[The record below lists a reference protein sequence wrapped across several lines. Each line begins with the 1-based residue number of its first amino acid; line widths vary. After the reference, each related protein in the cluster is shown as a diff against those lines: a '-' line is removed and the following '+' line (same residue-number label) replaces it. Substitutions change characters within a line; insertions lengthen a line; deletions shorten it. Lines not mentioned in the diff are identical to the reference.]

1 VKLVTPKILGT
12 RRVRRATQ
20 VSSEVPYGTNVRT
33 LSLGGQL
40 AHPVEWARAIAGPR
54 PSKNRTCELAPH
66 PAQAWSKHL
75 SQGAG
80 TRLSLAENLPLAI
93 RNGR

>member
-1 VKLVTPKILGT
+1 MPGERGNMQGVGFLRMDREIAKL
-12 RRVRRATQ
+12 
-20 VSSEVPYGTNVRT
+20 
-33 LSLGGQL
+33 
-40 AHPVEWARAIAGPR
+40 VEWARAIAGPR

>member
-1 VKLVTPKILGT
+1 VQLKEAQVL
-12 RRVRRATQ
+12 RRCPIGRATEPD
-20 VSSEVPYGTNVRT
+20 SEIAHGTDIAA
-33 LSLGGQL
+33 LGLGLEL
-40 AHPVEWARAIAGPR
+40 ADAVEWARAIAGPR

-80 TRLSLAENLPLAI
+80 TRLSRAESFLLAI